1 MVFYRKVRHFLSL
14 PQRGLLQG
22 CPPLPGRGV
31 YQRRAGSRD
40 GDPPARSAASD
51 LRQAPVT
58 YRAEPSTIIIVVV
71 VEVVIIQLVLVIA
84 LIVLVVIVVVLAAV
98 VLIFPV
104 ILVVIVVVA
113 VPAVAV
119 IVVFGRLVVVAFVA
133 APDASA
139 RRGAEQRHRRRAE
152 KARLEETRA
161 ARELSAG
168 VEDEVLRLALAESS
182 VQGVVRIRVIHRF
195 PPPLEIHSTS
205 SMLTKKR

>member
-22 CPPLPGRGV
+22 CPPLPGRRV

-58 YRAEPSTIIIVVV
+58 YRAEPSTIIVVV

-104 ILVVIVVVA
+104 ILVVIVVAA